1 MVLSGS
7 LTVNGLPASSTN
19 HKQAFVQQEDV
30 FYSQLTVME
39 VRCVCVGGGGGGGV
53 EWGRKVQGK

>member
-7 LTVNGLPASSTN
+7 LTVNGLPASAAN

-39 VRCVCVGGGGGGGV
+39 VRGVVVGQRGQR
-53 EWGRKVQGK
+53 ERP